1 MTTAE
6 IELPTE
12 EVAEEAREALRPL
25 SELVR
30 AHDFED
36 VLLRAQR
43 DSDQVEVRVPR
54 AAYRLFLEVL
64 AQLSN
69 GNAVTIVP
77 VHAELTTQQAAEL
90 LNVSRPFLVQLLEK
104 AVIPYRKVGT
114 HRRILAEDVLAYKR
128 KDDERRRAIAREL
141 TELADGMGTGY

>member
-1 MTTAE
+1 MTVAE

-30 AHDFED
+30 EHEFEG
-36 VLLRAQR
+36 VILRAQR
-43 DSDQVEVRVPR
+43 DSDKVEVKVPR

-90 LNVSRPFLVQLLEK
+90 LNVSRPHLVQLLETR
-104 AVIPYRKVGT
+104 AIPFRKVGT
-114 HRRILAEDVLAYKR
+114 HRRVLAADVLAYKR
-128 KDDERRRAIAREL
+128 RDDERRREIAREL
-141 TELADGMGTGY
+141 AELGQRIEADS

>member
-1 MTTAE
+1 MTVAE

-30 AHDFED
+30 ERRFED

-43 DSDQVEVRVPR
+43 DTEKVEVRVPR

-90 LNVSRPFLVQLLEK
+90 LNVSRPHLVQLLEGGT
-104 AVIPYRKVGT
+104 IPFRKVGT
-114 HRRILAEDVLAYKR
+114 HRRVLAADVLAYKR
-128 KDDERRRAIAREL
+128 RDDEHRREL
-141 TELADGMGTGY
+141 AKELAALGREMESDS

>member
-1 MTTAE
+1 MTVAE

-12 EVAEEAREALRPL
+12 AVAEEAREALRPL

-30 AHDFED
+30 EHDFED
-36 VLLRAQR
+36 VLMRAQH
-43 DSDQVEVRVPR
+43 DGETADVKIPR

-90 LNVSRPFLVQLLEK
+90 LNVSRPHLVQLLERN
-104 AVIPYRKVGT
+104 VIPYRKVGA
-114 HRRILAEDVLAYKR
+114 HRRILAADVLAYKR
-128 KDDERRRAIAREL
+128 KDDERRREAAREL
-141 TELADGMGTGY
+141 TRLAEGMGTGY

>member
-1 MTTAE
+1 MTVAE

-30 AHDFED
+30 EHKFED

-43 DSDQVEVRVPR
+43 DSDKVEVKVPR

-90 LNVSRPFLVQLLEK
+90 LNVSRPHLVQLLETR
-104 AVIPYRKVGT
+104 AIPFRKVGT
-114 HRRILAEDVLAYKR
+114 HRRVLAADVLAYKR
-128 KDDERRRAIAREL
+128 EDDERRRQIAREL
-141 TELADGMGTGY
+141 AELGQRIEADS

>member
-1 MTTAE
+1 MTVAE

-12 EVAEEAREALRPL
+12 EVAEEARVALRPL

-30 AHDFED
+30 EHVFED
-36 VLLRAQR
+36 VLLRARR
-43 DSDQVEVRVPR
+43 DGEEVEVKVPR

-90 LNVSRPFLVQLLEK
+90 LNVSRPHLVRLLETR
-104 AVIPYRKVGT
+104 AIPFRKVGT
-114 HRRILAEDVLAYKR
+114 HRRVLAADVLAYKR
-128 KDDERRRAIAREL
+128 RDDERRRQIAREL
-141 TELADGMGTGY
+141 SELGQSIGTDR

>member
-1 MTTAE
+1 MSVAE

-30 AHDFED
+30 AHKFED

-43 DSDQVEVRVPR
+43 DSDKVEVKVPR

-90 LNVSRPFLVQLLEK
+90 LNVSRPHLVQLLETRT
-104 AVIPYRKVGT
+104 IPFRKVGT
-114 HRRILAEDVLAYKR
+114 HRRVLAADVLAYKR
-128 KDDERRRAIAREL
+128 RDDERRREIAREL
-141 TELADGMGTGY
+141 AQLGQRIEADS